1 MPTRS
6 SLAPHSRKFWK
17 AARCL
22 GGSQQLAWPSSW
34 SRWRCDWLLW
44 EQVNRRGECVE
55 LTVVPKN
62 DWHYRYGNID
72 WESSR
77 LEKEIVKNYW
87 GWKIVQKIY
96 HKMRA
101 WGDEELASWGAR
113 SILIRV
119 FFVCFWLKF
128 AEFLYFVWSSGRKL
142 REVLE
147 ERDRAL
153 KSVLGRVGT
162 YSTLVSL
169 ELVYLHWASKH

>member
-1 MPTRS
+1 MLERIS
-6 SLAPHSRKFWK
+6 
-17 AARCL
+17 AARMAE
-22 GGSQQLAWPSSW
+22 QLVAMAV
-34 SRWRCDWLLW
+34 RLVAVRAG
-44 EQVNRRGECVE
+44 EQKGECVE

-119 FFVCFWLKF
+119 FFCVFLAKICGVLVLCLIEWPQASWSARRAWSRSQIGLRSRGNVLYSCF
-128 AEFLYFVWSSGRKL
+128 SR
-142 REVLE
+142 
-147 ERDRAL
+147 
-153 KSVLGRVGT
+153 T
-162 YSTLVSL
+162 CISTLGI
-169 ELVYLHWASKH
+169 